1 MIDNLDTIRI
11 FNSLK
16 EEFPTVKDIY
26 SLESDLGGSLES
38 IIFEEGGETQFY
50 LTKEDQVNYVPTIL
64 AYYTLQQIIH
74 IIEPFD
80 KATHLLHIDRS
91 TTLIK
96 FENTDFY
103 ILELQPLRSKMTD
116 PKWEPV
122 ITVINGLIS
131 QLKSLNYTYKG
142 KFTDP
147 K

>member
-80 KATHLLHIDRS
+80 KATHLLHIAVNLSKRIGVDKLCWIFI
-91 TTLIK
+91 LI
-96 FENTDFY
+96 FVWLFY
-103 ILELQPLRSKMTD
+103 
-116 PKWEPV
+116 
-122 ITVINGLIS
+122 
-131 QLKSLNYTYKG
+131 
-142 KFTDP
+142 
-147 K
+147 